1 MLNRLILTGVG
12 LALLSGA
19 ALAAVGED
27 ADLSA
32 PSTNGTGAMEQP
44 SSQIDDAGDDER
56 SDPSDAAEGTGIGT
70 MGAGAR
76 GTTDG
81 MGATTG
87 TDSIDGDDEEGRDQ

>member
-19 ALAAVGED
+19 AMAAVGED

-76 GTTDG
+76 GTTGG